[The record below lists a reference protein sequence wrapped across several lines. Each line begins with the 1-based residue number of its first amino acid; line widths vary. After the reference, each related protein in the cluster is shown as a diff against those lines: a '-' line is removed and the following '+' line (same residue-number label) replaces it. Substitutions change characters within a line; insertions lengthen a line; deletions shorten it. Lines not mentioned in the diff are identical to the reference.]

1 MATTKICII
10 RIWWHHISNPTA
22 CWDPAEG
29 DRPASRIDR
38 DRIQFYILKMANW
51 DDIINNWLT
60 MGRSRQLCY
69 AMNAE
74 RRRREN
80 GEEERRPG
88 VMPLLGRG
96 IRPVVPRFQQWDGF
110 QAENFNFNHMARG
123 RSRSFPTP
131 QPFFKYIIEDSPI
144 ACHTAWQLD
153 LAMWLPVSSSQDWTA
168 HHFTPPIH
176 LIMYTPSSLSSRSRI
191 QDWKFLLRVF
201 WGGNSLKANC
211 STT

>member
-1 MATTKICII
+1 M
-10 RIWWHHISNPTA
+10 
-22 CWDPAEG
+22 
-29 DRPASRIDR
+29 
-38 DRIQFYILKMANW
+38 
-51 DDIINNWLT
+51 
-60 MGRSRQLCY
+60 CY

-131 QPFFKYIIEDSPI
+131 QPFLQIHYRTQPHSLPCCLAAGFGHVAPNVQFPRLNSPPLHAPNLPQYVPHLLPLLKIKNLRLKVPPQSPLTLRKVPLSRPI
-144 ACHTAWQLD
+144 AAPLKLTYLLLLFQFLFFS
-153 LAMWLPVSSSQDWTA
+153 LGTKSLGIL
-168 HHFTPPIH
+168 IH
-176 LIMYTPSSLSSRSRI
+176 LYS
-191 QDWKFLLRVF
+191 
-201 WGGNSLKANC
+201 
-211 STT
+211 

>member
-1 MATTKICII
+1 
-10 RIWWHHISNPTA
+10 
-22 CWDPAEG
+22 
-29 DRPASRIDR
+29 
-38 DRIQFYILKMANW
+38 MANW
-51 DDIINNWLT
+51 DDIINNQMT

-110 QAENFNFNHMARG
+110 RAENFNFSHMARG

-131 QPFFKYIIEDSPI
+131 QPFLQIHYRRKPHSLPCCFAAGFDHVAPNVRFPRLNSPPLH
-144 ACHTAWQLD
+144 A
-153 LAMWLPVSSSQDWTA
+153 SN
-168 HHFTPPIH
+168 PPH
-176 LIMYTPSSLSSRSRI
+176 YASPPSSPSSRSRI
-191 QDWKFLLRVF
+191 QD
-201 WGGNSLKANC
+201 
-211 STT
+211 